1 MHRIKHPFVS
11 VVMPVYNAE
20 ATLSQALDSLLR
32 QRFAA
37 FEVLVVDDGSDD
49 GAPSVIERYAAQD
62 GRIRPFFT
70 GRRGLIPTLNT
81 ALAHARAPLVARM
94 DADDV
99 SHPDRL
105 GLQYE
110 FLQAHPDI
118 ALVGTLIRCF
128 PRPQVGDGFRIYE
141 RWLNSLITPEDIARE
156 IYIESPLVH
165 PSIMAR
171 RADIEDVGAYQD
183 FGWPEDYDLWLRLHL
198 SGRRFAKVPRLLYF
212 WREGPHRLTRQD
224 GRYAVENFLRA
235 KAHYLRSG
243 PLSADP
249 RAIIWGAGQIGRRIS
264 KHLQRNGVDLVA
276 FVDIDPQK
284 IGNTRRGAP
293 IISPEDLPRVWKLHE
308 TPLILAAVPSRG
320 ARGLI
325 RAHLGGMGMVE
336 GKDFLCVA

>member
-1 MHRIKHPFVS
+1 MHRVKNPLVS
-11 VVMPVYNAE
+11 VVLPVYNAE

-32 QRFAA
+32 QRFVA
-37 FEVLVVDDGSDD
+37 FEVVVVDDGSDD
-49 GAPSVIERYAAQD
+49 GTPSLIERYAARD
-62 GRIRPFFT
+62 RRICPFFP
-70 GRRGLIPTLNT
+70 GRHGLIPALN
-81 ALAHARAPLVARM
+81 AGLAHARAPFVARM

-99 SHPDRL
+99 AHPHRL
-105 GLQYE
+105 GLQHE

-128 PRPQVGDGFRIYE
+128 PRPQVGKGFRIYE
-141 RWLNSLITPEDIARE
+141 RWLNSLIAPEDIARE

-171 RADIEDVGAYQD
+171 RADIKDVGAYRD

-198 SGRRFAKVPRLLYF
+198 SGRRFAKVPRLLHF

-235 KAHYLRSG
+235 KAYYLRAG
-243 PLSADP
+243 PLASDP
-249 RAIIWGAGQIGRRIS
+249 RAIVWGAGQIGRRIS

-276 FVDIDPQK
+276 FVDIDPKK

-293 IISPEDLPRVWKLHE
+293 IISPEDLPHVWKVYE
-308 TPLILAAVPSRG
+308 MPLILAAVPSRG
-320 ARGLI
+320 ARHLI
-325 RAHLGGMGMVE
+325 REHLGGMGMVE
-336 GKDFLCVA
+336 GTDFLCVA